1 MLSDLSKPQAY
12 PILGATGGGVA
23 VLSQLIKMA
32 VLEEMTGRRI
42 TSLFPGGIIFD
53 SGGGFLVAGLQKFSA
68 RELIGTFIDTA
79 PKGMPTSRFFLM
91 QAFHATLNSKDHGAV
106 RLTSDALTES
116 LDMLVGKDTIEHVPF
131 GFSAGL
137 YNVAADYNQHATYIM
152 KVPNFGKNR
161 FCYYESSQASF
172 SDVVLAGSAIPTLFN
187 FASINH
193 VDGKF
198 VDPTMDQNP
207 SIYIGELRRL
217 NPDIATTFVRLGN
230 FSPSPEAMEHLLA
243 NSSALSYKSWI
254 RSMQRTIFKRSEE
267 AYLLSRDYQTP
278 TVDFE
283 TLLDHHLDVLIA
295 DDDQKHPTYNPIQS
309 DPLQLRRI
317 CLITL
322 RDIKAR
328 KDMYCSLGRSLLA
341 NLAQHE
347 GETRHWRS
355 TQETLSVELDEALE
369 HLNSDIDRFL
379 PPKPKKERPIID
391 GISAK
396 LGLTATYARTALS
409 TENIMATAKWLGG
422 KLADT
427 FRRKSTHANDNGSA
441 VTAPPPSHDIK
452 LP

>member
-1 MLSDLSKPQAY
+1 MIRDLSKPQAY

-32 VLEEMTGRRI
+32 VLEEITGRRI

-79 PKGMPTSRFFLM
+79 PKGMPSSRFFLM
-91 QAFHATLNSKDHGAV
+91 QAFHATMRRKDHEAV
-106 RLTSDALTES
+106 RLTSEALTES

-137 YNVAADYNQHATYIM
+137 YNVAAEYNQHATYIM
-152 KVPNFGKNR
+152 KVPNLAKKT
-161 FCYYESSQASF
+161 FCYYESSQTSF

-187 FASINH
+187 FASVNH

-207 SIYIGELRRL
+207 SVYIGELRRL

-254 RSMQRTIFKRSEE
+254 RSVQRTVYKRSEE
-267 AYLLSRDYQTP
+267 AYLLDRDYQTP

-283 TLLDHHLDVLIA
+283 TLLNHDIDVLRPE
-295 DDDQKHPTYNPIQS
+295 DEKNPSYSPIQS
-309 DPLQLRRI
+309 DPLQMRRI

-328 KDMYCSLGRSLLA
+328 KEMYCSLGRSLLA
-341 NLAQHE
+341 NLAHLE

-355 TQETLSVELDEALE
+355 TQESISAELDDIVGKLTA
-369 HLNSDIDRFL
+369 DIDRFL
-379 PPKPKKERPIID
+379 PPKPKKERPVLD

-427 FRRKSTHANDNGSA
+427 FRRQSVPANDNGSA
-441 VTAPPPSHDIK
+441 VTAPPPSHDINRN
-452 LP
+452 